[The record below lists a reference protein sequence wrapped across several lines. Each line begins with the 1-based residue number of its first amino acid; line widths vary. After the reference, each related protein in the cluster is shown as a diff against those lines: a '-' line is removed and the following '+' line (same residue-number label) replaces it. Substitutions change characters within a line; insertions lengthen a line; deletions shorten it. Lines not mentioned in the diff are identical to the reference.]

1 MPRPMGGRPGHGSS
15 AQTEGAGPQEVGD
28 RYGVMRFSEP
38 VEAVNAQ
45 PTLGEL
51 GAPVDPTLC
60 TERAASVPDPGTIAS
75 LVGKDMAFLLE
86 AAQAAGEVR
95 SRAQAVRDTIV
106 ALLTE
111 LTRS

>member
-1 MPRPMGGRPGHGSS
+1 
-15 AQTEGAGPQEVGD
+15 
-28 RYGVMRFSEP
+28 MRFSETL
-38 VEAVNAQ
+38 EAVNAP
-45 PTLGEL
+45 PTLGGL
-51 GAPVDPTLC
+51 GAPIDPTLC
-60 TERAASVPDPGTIAS
+60 TERAASAPDPGTIAR

>member
-1 MPRPMGGRPGHGSS
+1 
-15 AQTEGAGPQEVGD
+15 
-28 RYGVMRFSEP
+28 MRFSEP
-38 VEAVNAQ
+38 VEAVSAP

-51 GAPVDPTLC
+51 GAPIAPTMSI
-60 TERAASVPDPGTIAS
+60 ERAASVPDPGTIAR
-75 LVGKDMAFLLE
+75 LIGKDMAFLLE

>member
-1 MPRPMGGRPGHGSS
+1 
-15 AQTEGAGPQEVGD
+15 
-28 RYGVMRFSEP
+28 MRFSEP
-38 VEAVNAQ
+38 VEAVNAP
-45 PTLGEL
+45 PTLGQL

-60 TERAASVPDPGTIAS
+60 TGMAGSALVPGAAK

-86 AAQAAGEVR
+86 AAQAAAEVR

-111 LTRS
+111 LTRSCTEHGA